1 MIDSVSSASKYS
13 SFPFH
18 SLVNLSNAPILSI
31 TARIPD
37 LKPQYWYFFE
47 VLYYIVHMRWATKT
61 TQCIFCHLII
71 IEKMCFFFS
80 FYHLR
85 VHKYDCFRLILSW
98 FFDIWPCVIWQ
109 KNRFKCSHISVT
121 SKEVKVRQNRS
132 NFFKPT
138 FRRNSILL
146 LWDLFSFN
154 FWRKL
159 KTLKRHFEINWPS
172 VSLKES
178 HQCN

>member
-71 IEKMCFFFS
+71 IEKMFFFS

-121 SKEVKVRQNRS
+121 SKMVEEGLYGLGNIRLFSPNIDRS
-132 NFFKPT
+132 
-138 FRRNSILL
+138 LL
-146 LWDLFSFN
+146 LLPTLSSDVKLFPSL
-154 FWRKL
+154 WLPRPRELSPRKL
-159 KTLKRHFEINWPS
+159 LTWK
-172 VSLKES
+172 
-178 HQCN
+178 